1 MLARCGAA
9 PQGSG
14 EPAARDMGRLVFGAS
29 VLAGSRGKIVEISF
43 AWTVGRSLYGV
54 RGLLQTF
61 RCTLVSLVLRR
72 GVVDFWRKYCS

>member
-1 MLARCGAA
+1 MRAA

-14 EPAARDMGRLVFGAS
+14 EPAARDTRRLVFGAS
-29 VLAGSRGKIVEISF
+29 VLAGSRGNIVEVSFSF
-43 AWTVGRSLYGV
+43 AWTVGQSLYGV

-72 GVVDFWRKYCS
+72 GVVDLWRKYCS